1 MHRRMAGGGASCAVT
16 EAVGGGC
23 PSRMNDHEY
32 RISWAMTVM
41 SAYRASI
48 EVLGLSKAKSA
59 ATPHP
64 L

>member
-16 EAVGGGC
+16 EAVGGC

-32 RISWAMTVM
+32 RISWAMAVM